1 EEIIANEEQTMKVY
15 SLMGTYVGDMKLS
28 ANDDAFDKL
37 RQMTGRKGMFIIK
50 NQQNGKARQVL
61 IR

>member
-1 EEIIANEEQTMKVY
+1 
-15 SLMGTYVGDMKLS
+15 MKLS

-37 RQMTGRKGMFIIK
+37 RQMTGLKGMFIIK

-61 IR
+61 IK